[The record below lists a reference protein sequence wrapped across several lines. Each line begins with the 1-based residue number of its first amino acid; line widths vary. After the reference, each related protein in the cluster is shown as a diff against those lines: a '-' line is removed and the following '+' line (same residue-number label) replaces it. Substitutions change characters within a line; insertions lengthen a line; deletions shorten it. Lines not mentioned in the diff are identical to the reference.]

1 MRRGGQKRTEID
13 AGPNNGRRFAPGGI
27 AWDAE
32 TSLVGWVDGFR
43 RGKARGSG
51 MGAPVI
57 GAVVLLAGV
66 VAWLAR
72 SRQAAVRRA
81 EIAEQE
87 AGRLRA
93 EKRAAE
99 VRAVK
104 EARRKRG

>member
-1 MRRGGQKRTEID
+1 M
-13 AGPNNGRRFAPGGI
+13 AGNSGRRFALNGI
-27 AWDAE
+27 AQHAE
-32 TSLVGWVDGFR
+32 TSLGGWVAGFA

-51 MGAPVI
+51 CEAPVI
-57 GAVVLLAGV
+57 GAVVILAGV

-81 EIAEQE
+81 EAAEAE

-93 EKRAAE
+93 EARAAE
-99 VRAVK
+99 VRAMK

>member
-1 MRRGGQKRTEID
+1 MGVMRRERRKRTEI
-13 AGPNNGRRFAPGGI
+13 GRIENLTAQRLTFSSRGYRFGGQV
-27 AWDAE
+27 A
-32 TSLVGWVDGFR
+32 GFR
-43 RGKARGSG
+43 RGMARGFG
-51 MGAPVI
+51 MEAPVI

-81 EIAEQE
+81 EAAEAE

-93 EKRAAE
+93 EKRVAE

>member
-1 MRRGGQKRTEID
+1 MRRERRKRTEID
-13 AGPNNGRRFAPGGI
+13 AGPNNGRWFAPGGI
-27 AWDAE
+27 TGDAQS
-32 TSLVGWVDGFR
+32 SLGGQVAGFR
-43 RGKARGSG
+43 RGMARGFG
-51 MGAPVI
+51 MEAPVI

-81 EIAEQE
+81 EAAEAE

-99 VRAVK
+99 VRAMK